1 MSDVNSVSGAAPED
15 RRRWLILGVIA
26 IAQLMVILDLTVMN
40 IALPSA
46 QHALHFTTADRQWVV
61 TAYSLTFGSLLLLGG
76 RLADLLGRKVTF
88 LIGLAGFAGVSAI
101 GGASVNFTMLVTA
114 RACQGVFA
122 AILVPSALSLL
133 TTTFTEPKD
142 RGKAFGIYGAIAAG
156 GSAVGLLLGG
166 ALTEYLSWRWTL
178 YINLVFAGVAF
189 VGGAL
194 LLQRHPSRVKPKLDI
209 PGVVMV
215 SSGLFCLVYGFS
227 NAATHD
233 WSTPSTYGF
242 LVAGVALLIVFAFWQ
257 GRAPNPLLPPRVVL
271 DRNRGGA
278 YLSMLIAASG
288 MFGTFLFLTYYLQ
301 QTLGYSPVVT
311 GFAFLPI
318 AGGIAVAANLSTIVL
333 MPRVGPKPLVATG
346 MLVAAGA
353 AVWLAQLGPHTA
365 YVTGVLGP
373 LIMTGAGLGM
383 VIAPSIN
390 TGTFGVAPQ
399 DAGVASATVT
409 VGQQLGASIG
419 TSLLN
424 TIFASAVDGVRRRAR
439 RVGPAHRT
447 PGADRVGPRAR
458 LRHRVLVD
466 SRHPGLRLDRGRDP
480 VPPRAA
486 GQSIRAGRS
495 TRRGRGNGGRG
506 RSGHLGLNPLNP
518 VTRGWT
524 PPESGRAGPLF
535 RAAQR
540 PGRGHV
546 GRREVLPEREGV
558 RRRAELPQVQDPG
571 LGLLRGRGVPARY
584 PPQSG
589 VGLGHLLE
597 PAAAAPEHLP
607 VRPGIHEP
615 GQRLD
620 RLPHRHVDQDSGA
633 PGRVPLERADRRGVA
648 VLGLQPPDEAG
659 RRVRRRVHRVEVRHE
674 VREQRAIQGGPQ
686 PRDVHL
692 GEYVIHAVML
702 PAAAGH
708 GNAAHPRLQAEEPI
722 RPPGLTWPVVHS

>member
-1 MSDVNSVSGAAPED
+1 MSDVSTISGAAD
-15 RRRWLILGVIA
+15 RRRWLVLGVIG

-46 QHALHFTTADRQWVV
+46 QRALHFTTVDRQWVV
-61 TAYSLTFGSLLLLGG
+61 TAYSLAFGSLLLLGG

-133 TTTFTEPKD
+133 TTTFTDPKD

-189 VGGAL
+189 VGGAML
-194 LLQRHPSRVKPKLDI
+194 LPWQASRVKPKLDI

-215 SSGLFCLVYGFS
+215 SGALFCLVYGFS

-233 WSTPSTYGF
+233 WSTPSTWGF
-242 LVAGVALLIVFAFWQ
+242 VAAGVVLLILFAFWQ

-278 YLSMLIAASG
+278 YASMLIAASG

-311 GFAFLPI
+311 GFAFLPF
-318 AGGIAVAANLSTIVL
+318 AGGIALAANISTIVL

-353 AVWLAQLGPHTA
+353 AVWFAQLGPHTGYA
-365 YVTGVLGP
+365 SGVLGP
-373 LIMTGAGLGM
+373 LILTGVGLGM

-399 DAGVASATVT
+399 DAGVASASVT

-424 TIFASAVDGVRRRAR
+424 TIFASAVASYAA
-439 RVGPAHRT
+439 AHL
-447 PGADRVGPRAR
+447 ASAR
-458 LRHRVLVD
+458 LIGRQALT
-466 SRHPGLRLDRGRDP
+466 GLALAHGYDTAFWW
-480 VPPRAA
+480 AA
-486 GQSIRAGRS
+486 GILAGGSIVGGILF
-495 TRRGRGNGGRG
+495 RR
-506 RSGHLGLNPLNP
+506 
-518 VTRGWT
+518 
-524 PPESGRAGPLF
+524 GPLF
-535 RAAQR
+535 ARGTPGGQVSRAM
-540 PGRGHV
+540 
-546 GRREVLPEREGV
+546 EPET
-558 RRRAELPQVQDPG
+558 
-571 LGLLRGRGVPARY
+571 
-584 PPQSG
+584 
-589 VGLGHLLE
+589 
-597 PAAAAPEHLP
+597 
-607 VRPGIHEP
+607 
-615 GQRLD
+615 
-620 RLPHRHVDQDSGA
+620 
-633 PGRVPLERADRRGVA
+633 
-648 VLGLQPPDEAG
+648 EAG
-659 RRVRRRVHRVEVRHE
+659 
-674 VREQRAIQGGPQ
+674 P
-686 PRDVHL
+686 
-692 GEYVIHAVML
+692 AVS
-702 PAAAGH
+702 A
-708 GNAAHPRLQAEEPI
+708 
-722 RPPGLTWPVVHS
+722 